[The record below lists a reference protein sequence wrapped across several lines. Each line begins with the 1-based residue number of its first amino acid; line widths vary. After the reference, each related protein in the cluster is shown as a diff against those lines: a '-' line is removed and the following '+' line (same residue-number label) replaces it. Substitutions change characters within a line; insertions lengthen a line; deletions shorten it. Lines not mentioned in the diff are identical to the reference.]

1 MTLNTPSDRIR
12 RRSSG
17 CTSAANPT
25 SFVSRRNLSLMY
37 GRLGEV
43 YLKRGDLAAA
53 LEYRRKSLALRETNL
68 KADPVNAQ
76 ARRDM
81 SVTLEGIGDILDRMN
96 CSPRSAGSKGG
107 WDKRCQAWAV

>member
-1 MTLNTPSDRIR
+1 
-12 RRSSG
+12 
-17 CTSAANPT
+17 
-25 SFVSRRNLSLMY
+25 MY

-53 LEYRRKSLALRETNL
+53 VEYRRKSLALRETNL

-81 SVTLEGIGDILDRMN
+81 SVTLEGIGDVLDRMN
-96 CSPRSAGSKGG
+96 DLRGARLLSTRPCDRRGTSRGQPDGGAGADRRRRAARHGRLG
-107 WDKRCQAWAV
+107 RRA